1 MTIDEWLAAA
11 LAEAPSPMDPDM
23 LADIVE
29 LMRPAP
35 YDLPAQPPVS
45 KALPPTA

>member
-1 MTIDEWLAAA
+1 VTIDEWIAAA
-11 LAEAPSPMDPDM
+11 LAEAPPLDPDT

-45 KALPPTA
+45 KAPPLTA